1 MQIPLDAFDFL
12 TALRSALSSLPV
24 WGSDAKALATML
36 STSTRRGPDRD
47 VASELSVKPHNRL
60 FGAGEDGQAK
70 DSYCSPDYSKC
81 FWLIGKQNPI
91 KASCFGSSA
100 SFRCSDVSQLPKSQ
114 SPIDLGIQLVPTLVG
129 CGEMARGSKT
139 RKTLF
144 ITRSKDATG
153 GPRHPY

>member
-70 DSYCSPDYSKC
+70 DSYCSPDYSKMFLAYWQAKPDQSILFRQQC
-81 FWLIGKQNPI
+81 IIPLLRCQP
-91 KASCFGSSA
+91 ASKISVT
-100 SFRCSDVSQLPKSQ
+100 D
-114 SPIDLGIQLVPTLVG
+114 
-129 CGEMARGSKT
+129 
-139 RKTLF
+139 
-144 ITRSKDATG
+144 RS
-153 GPRHPY
+153 RHPTGPNFGGMWGNGARVKNKKNSIHH